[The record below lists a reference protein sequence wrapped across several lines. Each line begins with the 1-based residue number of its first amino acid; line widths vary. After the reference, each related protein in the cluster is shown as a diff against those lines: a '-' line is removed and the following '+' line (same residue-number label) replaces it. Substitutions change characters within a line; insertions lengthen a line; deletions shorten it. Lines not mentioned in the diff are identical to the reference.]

1 MRSFFSLAK
10 RSSSSLLRI
19 IGPDVGAIG
28 LPVILVLEETLEIFE
43 TLDFVSSAPGS
54 LWFGILFETA

>member
-1 MRSFFSLAK
+1 MRSFFSLAR

-28 LPVILVLEETLEIFE
+28 LAAILVLEETLEIFE
-43 TLDFVSSAPGS
+43 TLDFVSSAPAS
-54 LWFGILFETA
+54 L

>member
-1 MRSFFSLAK
+1 MRSFFSFAK

-19 IGPDVGAIG
+19 IGPEVGAIG
-28 LPVILVLEETLEIFE
+28 LPVILVFEETLEIFE

-54 LWFGILFETA
+54 L